1 MELHPLPGQLPAYID
16 ARALEAESYL
26 RWSGPKTLQE
36 VLDRASARMDQED
49 AAELAYRAWLAG
61 APVRGM
67 RHPRRKLRAL
77 LRRG

>member
-1 MELHPLPGQLPAYID
+1 MQLEPLPGQLNLEPLRRAAYS
-16 ARALEAESYL
+16 A
-26 RWSGPKTLQE
+26 WQGPVTLQE
-36 VLDRASARMDQED
+36 VLDRASKAMDDED

-77 LRRG
+77 LRRS